1 VSRFNR
7 SDKILCAVYAVLA
20 LGALVATQLALLDF
34 VRQSDNGGVSGF
46 VEDATTN
53 PAATF
58 MSLDA
63 TLVATAGL
71 VFMLVEGYRLGMRR
85 LWVYVVLAFGVA
97 ISVALPVFLLM
108 RQLRLA
114 PNPDAPAPEKA

>member
-7 SDKILCAVYAVLA
+7 SDKIVIALYAVLA
-20 LGALVATQLALLDF
+20 LAALVCTQLALLDF
-34 VRQSDNGGVSGF
+34 IGQDDNGGITGF
-46 VEDATTN
+46 VDDATAN

-63 TLVATAGL
+63 TFVALAGV

-85 LWVYVVLAFGVA
+85 LWIYVLLAFGVA

-114 PNPDAPAPEKA
+114 PARDQ